1 MHREG
6 VADEGGP
13 ARDGVGGTGARPTT
27 TNSTLPSEP
36 VMGDTIA
43 PMMVAPR
50 SESAVQTSSS
60 TRRHTTGSVT
70 MPRPLATSA
79 RPASNWGFTR
89 KA

>member
-1 MHREG
+1 
-6 VADEGGP
+6 
-13 ARDGVGGTGARPTT
+13 
-27 TNSTLPSEP
+27 
-36 VMGDTIA
+36 MGDTMA